1 VNVEEQE
8 QAIDAQF
15 AIGSIIHRT
24 DLLDQDDARED
35 EFRARWEPT
44 DAG

>member
-8 QAIDAQF
+8 QAMDAAW
-15 AIGSIIHRT
+15 AIGSVIHRT

-35 EFRARWEPT
+35 EFRARWNGE
-44 DAG
+44 DE